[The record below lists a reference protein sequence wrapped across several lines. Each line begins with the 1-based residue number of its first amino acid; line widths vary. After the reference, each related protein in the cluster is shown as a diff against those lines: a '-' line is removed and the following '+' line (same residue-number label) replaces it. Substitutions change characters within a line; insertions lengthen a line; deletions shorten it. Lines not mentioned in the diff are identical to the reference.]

1 MIGIAART
9 ERAVRGICRLD
20 LIHRASLRRIHRY
33 EDHPIVNIVTLHIKV
48 SEAGETQVQVKVIR
62 YRRGKASWI
71 IQGTKG
77 RTVVFALAGLV
88 ALPPVCRFILKPVNE
103 GCKVSRFRVVSTGSP

>member
-9 ERAVRGICRLD
+9 ERVVRGICRLD

-48 SEAGETQVQVKVIR
+48 SEAGETQVKVTR
-62 YRRGKASWI
+62 YHRDKASWI

-77 RTVVFALAGLV
+77 RTVVFALVGLV
-88 ALPPVCRFILKPVNE
+88 ALPPVCGFILKPVNE